1 MPDPVLVT
9 GATGFVGSAICRHLA
24 QQGFDARALHRPTSN
39 PSTLEGLRVDRRV
52 GDILDPETLAPS
64 VAGVRWVFHAAAEAA
79 YWRRRPE
86 QVIRGAVE
94 GTRNIVNACVQA
106 GVERL
111 ILTSSMAALGVPVGS
126 ELLTEANTFNL
137 PAKRFPYGY
146 AKRQAELEA
155 LKDAGESLEVVVVNP
170 SIVIG
175 AGDIH
180 QISGSLVIQA
190 ARGRTFLYTGG
201 GTNIVHIDDV
211 AAGHLAAAER
221 GRSGERY
228 ILGGENLTHL
238 QLFTLL
244 AEVVGS
250 QPPWFRLP
258 NWAIEP
264 AAASLDL
271 ARRILPM
278 PLDGNQLRLSRHRLF
293 CDTAKARHQLGTVNR
308 RPARQAIV
316 EALAWYRAHGVV

>member
-1 MPDPVLVT
+1 LPDPVLVT
-9 GATGFVGSAICRHLA
+9 GASGFIGSAVCRHLA
-24 QQGFDARALHRPTSN
+24 QQGLEVRALHRPTSDL
-39 PSTLEGLRVDRRV
+39 SALDGLRVDRRV
-52 GDILDPETLAPS
+52 GDILDPESLAPT
-64 VAGVRWVFHAAAEAA
+64 VAGVRWVFHAAAVTA
-79 YWRRRPE
+79 YWRMRPE
-86 QVIRGAVE
+86 QVIRVAVE
-94 GTRNIVNACVQA
+94 GTRNIVHACRQA

-111 ILTSSMAALGVPVGS
+111 ILTSSMAALGVPSGG
-126 ELLTEANTFNL
+126 ELLTEAHTFNL

-175 AGDIH
+175 AGDVN

-250 QPPWFRLP
+250 RPPWLRLP

-264 AAASLDL
+264 AATALDL
-271 ARRILPM
+271 VRSVAPM

-293 CDTAKARHQLGTVNR
+293 CDTSKARNELGLTRNR
-308 RPARQAIV
+308 TARLAIV

>member
-1 MPDPVLVT
+1 MPNPVLVT
-9 GATGFVGSAICRHLA
+9 GASGFVGSAVCRHLL
-24 QQGFDARALHRPTSN
+24 QQGLPVRALHRPTSN
-39 PSTLEGLRVDRRV
+39 LSALEGLSVERRV
-52 GDILDPETLAPS
+52 GDILDPDSLARAIS
-64 VAGVRWVFHAAAEAA
+64 GTRWVFHVAAQAA
-79 YWRRRPE
+79 YWRQSPE
-86 QVIRGAVE
+86 QVIRSAVD
-94 GTRNIVNACVQA
+94 GTRNIVRACLQSGVQ
-106 GVERL
+106 RL
-111 ILTSSMAALGVPVGS
+111 ILTSSQAALGVPERG
-126 ELLTEANTFNL
+126 ELLTEAHTFNL
-137 PAKRFPYGY
+137 PPKRFPYGY

-155 LKDAGESLEVVVVNP
+155 LRDAGQSLEVVVVNP

-175 AGDIH
+175 AGDVH

-250 QPPWFRLP
+250 RPPWLRLP
-258 NWAIEP
+258 DWAIEP

-293 CDTAKARHQLGTVNR
+293 CDISQARSELGLTR
-308 RPARQAIV
+308 TRTARQAIV

>member
-1 MPDPVLVT
+1 
-9 GATGFVGSAICRHLA
+9 
-24 QQGFDARALHRPTSN
+24 
-39 PSTLEGLRVDRRV
+39 
-52 GDILDPETLAPS
+52 
-64 VAGVRWVFHAAAEAA
+64 VRWVFHVATVAA
-79 YWRRRPE
+79 YWRQRPE
-86 QVIRGAVE
+86 QVIRAAVE
-94 GTRNIVNACVQA
+94 GTRNIVHACRQA

-111 ILTSSMAALGVPVGS
+111 IVTSSMAALGVPVGNK
-126 ELLTEANTFNL
+126 LLTEAHTFNL
-137 PAKRFPYGY
+137 PPRRFPYGY

-155 LKDAGESLEVVVVNP
+155 FRDAGESLEVVVVNP

-175 AGDIH
+175 AGDVH

-211 AAGHLAAAER
+211 ADGHLAAAER

-250 QPPWFRLP
+250 RPPWLRLP
-258 NWAIEP
+258 DWAIEP
-264 AAASLDL
+264 AAKALDL
-271 ARRILPM
+271 ARQVVSL

-293 CDTAKARHQLGTVNR
+293 CDTSKARHELGLTR
-308 RPARQAIV
+308 TRTARQAIV

>member
-1 MPDPVLVT
+1 LPDPVLVT
-9 GATGFVGSAICRHLA
+9 GATGFVGSAVCRHLA
-24 QQGFDARALHRPTSN
+24 QQGFEVRALHRPTSGL
-39 PSTLEGLRVDRRV
+39 STLEGLRVDRRL

-64 VAGVRWVFHAAAEAA
+64 VGGVRWVFHAAAEAA

-111 ILTSSMAALGVPVGS
+111 ILTSSMAALGVPRSG
-126 ELLTEANTFNL
+126 ELLTEDHTFNL

-155 LKDAGESLEVVVVNP
+155 LKAAGGSLEVVVVNP

-175 AGDIH
+175 AGDVH

-201 GTNIVHIDDV
+201 GTNIIHIDDV

-228 ILGGENLTHL
+228 LLGGENLTHL

-250 QPPWFRLP
+250 QPPWLRLP
-258 NWAIEP
+258 DWAIEP
-264 AAASLDL
+264 VAASLDL

-293 CDTAKARHQLGTVNR
+293 CDTAKARYQLGVVNR

>member
-1 MPDPVLVT
+1 MPDPILVT
-9 GATGFVGSAICRHLA
+9 GASGFVGSAVCRHLL
-24 QQGFDARALHRPTSN
+24 QQGLPVRALHRPTSDL
-39 PSTLEGLRVDRRV
+39 SALQGLSVERRV
-52 GDILDPETLAPS
+52 GDILDPDSLARAIS
-64 VAGVRWVFHAAAEAA
+64 GTRWVFHVAAQAA
-79 YWRRRPE
+79 YWRQSPE
-86 QVIRGAVE
+86 QVIRSAVD
-94 GTRNIVNACVQA
+94 GTRNIVRACLDA
-106 GVERL
+106 GVQRL
-111 ILTSSMAALGVPVGS
+111 ILTSSMAALGVPERG
-126 ELLTEANTFNL
+126 ELLTEAHTFNL
-137 PAKRFPYGY
+137 PPKRFPYGY

-155 LKDAGESLEVVVVNP
+155 LRDAGQSLEVVVVNP

-175 AGDIH
+175 AGDVH

-250 QPPWFRLP
+250 RPPWLRLP
-258 NWAIEP
+258 DWAIEP
-264 AAASLDL
+264 AATSLDL

-293 CDTAKARHQLGTVNR
+293 CDISKARSELDLTR
-308 RPARQAIV
+308 TRTARQAIV

>member
-9 GATGFVGSAICRHLA
+9 GASGFIGSAVCRHLA
-24 QQGFDARALHRPTSN
+24 QQGLEVRALHRS
-39 PSTLEGLRVDRRV
+39 SSDLSALEGLRVDRRV
-52 GDILDPETLAPS
+52 GDILDPESLAPA
-64 VAGVRWVFHAAAEAA
+64 VAGVRWVFHAAAVAA
-79 YWRRRPE
+79 YWRLRPE

-94 GTRNIVNACVQA
+94 GTRNIVLACRQA

-111 ILTSSMAALGVPVGS
+111 ILTSSMAALGIPNGD
-126 ELLTEANTFNL
+126 ELLTEAHTFNL

-175 AGDIH
+175 AGDVH

-250 QPPWFRLP
+250 QPPWLRLP

-264 AAASLDL
+264 AATALDL
-271 ARRILPM
+271 VRNVAPM
-278 PLDGNQLRLSRHRLF
+278 PVDGNQLRLSRHRLF
-293 CDTAKARHQLGTVNR
+293 CDTSKARSQLGL
-308 RPARQAIV
+308 ARTRAARHAIV